1 MKRRR
6 AQKRLV
12 VSWMRDAFFFKC
24 LASILFRHPHHFIGK
39 VQDDRRMN
47 EPRQKR
53 AQGVS
58 HVQPGRSCDED
69 PRRRRFGVARF
80 GVKLGLRVS
89 PANGVEV
96 ATVGSGKGWWKK
108 TFIYVIVRSC
118 TYKHPCPT
126 IFSQPVRTD
135 SPKDNR

>member
-1 MKRRR
+1 M
-6 AQKRLV
+6 
-12 VSWMRDAFFFKC
+12 SWMRDAFFFKC

-96 ATVGSGKGWWKK
+96 ATVGLVDKN
-108 TFIYVIVRSC
+108 IYLCSC
-118 TYKHPCPT
+118 AIMHVQAPLLC

-135 SPKDNR
+135 NRLAQRQSLARQLVHLKTFS